1 MPEATNVIIGI
12 QARTGSNRLPG
23 KVLLPFG
30 PGKKKVLDRVIDA
43 CNGAAHYLNSQA
55 RYRNALVK
63 TALLIPFDDKEIQF
77 LYKDRIPVYEGSE
90 TDVLSR
96 YMSLAHQ
103 VPSNYIVRITSDC
116 PMIPQ
121 WLISKI
127 IGIALINKYDY
138 CSNVD
143 ERCRTTPDGWD
154 VEVFSFE
161 MLRFAFE
168 NAKDPYDR
176 EHVTPFMRKSL
187 PSWSRQGFVINSL
200 DLSALKISIDSEEDL
215 AKAREEESKV
225 QKKMEIAQKLYGKSS
240 VHRV

>member
-1 MPEATNVIIGI
+1 MPEMTNVIIGI
-12 QARTGSNRLPG
+12 QARSSSSRLPG
-23 KVLLPFG
+23 KVFLPFG
-30 PGKKKVLDRVIDA
+30 PGKKKILDRVIDS
-43 CNGAAHYLNSQA
+43 CNSAAHYLNCQN
-55 RYRNALVK
+55 RYRNALIKV
-63 TALLIPFDDKEIQF
+63 ALCVPYEDKSIET
-77 LYKDRIPVYEGSE
+77 LYRDRLPVYEGSE

-103 VPSNYIVRITSDC
+103 VPSHYIVRITSDC
-116 PMIPQ
+116 PMIPA

-143 ERCRTTPDGWD
+143 DRCRTTPDGWD
-154 VEVFSFE
+154 VEVFSFQ
-161 MLRFAFE
+161 MLQFAYD

-200 DLSALKISIDSEEDL
+200 DLSELKISIDTEEDL
-215 AKAREEESKV
+215 ARAKEEEGKV
-225 QKKMEIAQKLYGKSS
+225 QKKMEVAQKLYGKSS